1 MTAKAAVKSGKG
13 RDSDSTT
20 QRFSNASISSQS
32 VDGFFENRLGFGR
45 KALTHAPID
54 AQHFDGGEGFG
65 LEAQQLA
72 GVGHAGLPA
81 DGKVLALVAIWAA
94 FGP

>member
-1 MTAKAAVKSGKG
+1 MLAKAAIMSGKG

-20 QRFSNASISSQS
+20 QRFSNTSISSQS

-54 AQHFDGGEGFG
+54 AKHFDGGEGFG
-65 LEAQQLA
+65 LEAQQFA
-72 GVGHAGLPA
+72 RVGHAGLPA
-81 DGKVLALVAIWAA
+81 DGKVLALVAIRAVL
-94 FGP
+94 GP